1 MSGKETVILAIRL
14 RGTARVRPE
23 IEDTLEKLKL
33 GRVHQARVIKMTP
46 SLRGMI
52 VRAKDYITWG
62 PISEETAVLLVS
74 KRGRS
79 TGNKS
84 LSDEYVKKNS
94 VYKSMESFAK
104 ALASGAA
111 STSDIDGLKPV
122 FRLTPPKKGFKGRIQ
137 LPVGMGGVTGNRG
150 QAINELAQR
159 MI

>member
-1 MSGKETVILAIRL
+1 MSGKESVILAIRL
-14 RGTARVRPE
+14 RGLPRVAPE
-23 IEDTLEKLKL
+23 IEDTLGKLKL
-33 GRVHQARVIKMTP
+33 GRVHQARVLKLTP

-74 KRGRS
+74 KRGRLP
-79 TGNKS
+79 GNKH
-84 LSDEYVKKNS
+84 LTDEYVKKNS
-94 VYKSMESFAK
+94 GYRSMEAFAK

-111 STSDIDGLKPV
+111 SIPEIEGLKPV

-137 LPVGMGGVTGNRG
+137 LPVRMGGVTGDRG
-150 QAINELAQR
+150 QAINEFAQR